1 MKLNWGTA
9 IAIFYTCF
17 VIAMVTM
24 VVRSTQNK
32 MDLVQENYYEKDLAY
47 ESFRAKRQN
56 ASVLTEKADIKYS
69 IAEQAVEIALP
80 KGMSAAKGKLNFF
93 RPSNKQLDT
102 SFELEVNEKGQ
113 MLIPVNQKI
122 KPGLWRIQLDWEYE
136 GQAYFQ
142 ETSIVI

>member
-1 MKLNWGTA
+1 MKINWGTA

-32 MDLVQENYYEKDLAY
+32 MDLVQENYYEKDLTY

-56 ASVLTEKADIKYS
+56 AAVLTETVAIKYS
-69 IAEQAVEIALP
+69 IAEESIQINLP
-80 KGMSAAKGKLNFF
+80 EGMSTAKGKLIFF
-93 RPSNKQLDT
+93 RPSDKKLDT
-102 SFELEVNEKGQ
+102 SFDLEVDEKGQ
-113 MLIPVNQKI
+113 MRIPVNQKI
-122 KPGLWRIQLDWEYE
+122 IPGLWRVQLDWEYE